1 MKFGVSSEQGS
12 PKNRAAGLVAGHQS
26 FSCSELH
33 HHSGLQGKRFVRFR
47 IGFDYT
53 CCKEGCEDNPEK
65 LQKAGF
71 LHMQTQGGTCLPSG
85 TSPHTHTDAAQP
97 VSVTM
102 HSGTPPA
109 DLGARRRRIP
119 GGASGG
125 RSDPDQEAGSVRLAI
140 IRGSKQTQPLMQK
153 FVRM

>member
-1 MKFGVSSEQGS
+1 MKLGCLLSRNHRKSGLLDLLRVPHPSFVVNSTTPLDFRASGLSGS
-12 PKNRAAGLVAGHQS
+12 GLV
-26 FSCSELH
+26 L
-33 HHSGLQGKRFVRFR
+33 
-47 IGFDYT
+47 T
-53 CCKEGCEDNPEK
+53 CCKEGFENNPKK
-65 LQKAGF
+65 LQEAGF